1 MSAAIL
7 IAASALCE
15 VDAEIP
21 KMISYQGKLTN
32 SSGQPVTGD
41 KYKFEFK
48 LYNYDFSVD
57 NATWTETQDNVTVTN
72 GLYNVLLGTK
82 QSLDLNFDAPYW
94 LEIIVDG
101 EKMSPR
107 QPFAASP
114 YAMRSRI
121 ADVALIS
128 LGGSSAPTAENL
140 LGGDKGF
147 IPYQSS
153 SNKTVFLLP
162 GVSGQV
168 LRTNGNNS
176 APSWMNQSDM
186 SVAYADSA
194 ASAAVANALEAGTVD
209 DYEGVRVGTATIALT
224 LTGNKDYLNNVRVS
238 SAVYALTIANSGDYQ
253 GVRVGT
259 ATVANTLA
267 SNLSGTY
274 EGVRAGTATIA
285 LTLTGNKDYLNNV
298 RVSSAVYALT
308 IANSGDYQG
317 VKVGTATVANTL
329 ASNFSG
335 TYEGVRA
342 GTATIALTL
351 TGNKD
356 YLNNVRVSS
365 AVYAHTIADSGDY
378 QGVKV
383 GTATVAVNVAGGT
396 KYAIPYQNE
405 AGATTFLNASA
416 GGYLQSHG
424 SGTAPTWEIPNG
436 TGDVSTGTDQTIT
449 GTKTFTSPIGCDGG
463 FKSGSGVVVLLN
475 ADEEEVTGTTSG
487 SNVKTY
493 TVDGNSFSRVI
504 VESEIGIEEAGA
516 NTVDVSFALKYDGVT
531 VSTTTLRAQ
540 GNQAADSHKI
550 SGNIKYSQ
558 SFPAGGD
565 VSVCP
570 VVNTVSGTWFWIVK
584 SMRVYGVY

>member
-298 RVSSAVYALT
+298 RVSSAVYA
-308 IANSGDYQG
+308 
-317 VKVGTATVANTL
+317 
-329 ASNFSG
+329 
-335 TYEGVRA
+335 
-342 GTATIALTL
+342 
-351 TGNKD
+351 
-356 YLNNVRVSS
+356 
-365 AVYAHTIADSGDY
+365 HTIADSGDY